1 MAVTKTHPIKSTL
14 KAAIDYICNSE
25 KTDGKLLVS
34 SYGCAAETADIE
46 FAWTRR
52 HAIDKGTNLGR
63 HLIQAFQPGEVTPEQ
78 AHEIGM
84 ELAKEILGGKYE
96 FVLTTHIDKDHVHN
110 HLIFNA
116 VSFADHKH
124 YHSNKRSYHYIRR
137 TSDRLCKEHGLSVI
151 ILGQDKGKSY
161 IEHQATQ
168 NGTSYKAKLK
178 AAIDRLLPACS
189 DLEELLRRLQREG
202 YEIKRGKYISAREPD
217 RERFTRLKT
226 LGVDYTEEAIAAR
239 IAGRSRPSRRPKQR
253 DGEISLLIDIQN
265 NIKAQQSAGYRRW
278 ATIENLK
285 RIADTS
291 NFLTEHG
298 IGSYEELLDRC
309 EAVSTSVARLKADL
323 RDTGTRIDE
332 LALKMKHVGTYR
344 QLNQIDESYPH
355 RYTDGQLCLETD
367 AAIRICFLA
376 GFDLE
381 IWMRDFVEPY
391 YFSYEYYQRYGVF
404 PFGERAHGIEGVLQT
419 YGEYFNE
426 PDYVKVFRLMEFI
439 QFGQY
444 RGHLPCPCGSGEKT
458 RSCHGKFIKKFF
470 ENSNLKI
477 IVQRDYKTIK
487 EVLYAYYE
495 QSRNTKATK

>member
-14 KAAIDYICNSE
+14 KAAIDYICNPE

-46 FAWTRR
+46 FSWTRC

-151 ILGQDKGKSY
+151 IPGQDKGKSY
-161 IEHQATQ
+161 IEHQTVQ

-202 YEIKRGKYISAREPD
+202 YEIKRGKYISARAPD
-217 RERFTRLKT
+217 QERFTRLKT
-226 LGVDYTEEAIAAR
+226 LGVDYTEEALAAR
-239 IAGRSRPSRRPKQR
+239 IVGRSRPSRQPKQR
-253 DGEISLLIDIQN
+253 NGKISLLIDIQN

-309 EAVSTSVARLKADL
+309 KATTVSVARLKANL
-323 RDTGTRIDE
+323 RDTGAKIDE
-332 LALKMKHVGTYR
+332 LALKIKHVGTYR
-344 QLNQIDESYPH
+344 QLKPIYDRYKASRDKEKFLRGHESEII
-355 RYTDGQLCLETD
+355 LFE
-367 AAIRICFLA
+367 AAARECKRLGA
-376 GFDLE
+376 VPLPTTE
-381 IWMRDFVEPY
+381 SMKT
-391 YFSYEYYQRYGVF
+391 
-404 PFGERAHGIEGVLQT
+404 ERARLTAERERLLAEYKAARSEALQYSIIERNVDVLLASPKDH
-419 YGEYFNE
+419 EYHFQ
-426 PDYVKVFRLMEFI
+426 L
-439 QFGQY
+439 
-444 RGHLPCPCGSGEKT
+444 
-458 RSCHGKFIKKFF
+458 
-470 ENSNLKI
+470 
-477 IVQRDYKTIK
+477 
-487 EVLYAYYE
+487 
-495 QSRNTKATK
+495 

>member
-14 KAAIDYICNSE
+14 KAAIDYICNPE

-34 SYGCAAETADIE
+34 AYGCSVETADIE

-116 VSFADHKH
+116 VSFADHRH

-151 ILGQDKGKSY
+151 IPGQDKGKSY
-161 IEHQATQ
+161 IEHQAAQ

-178 AAIDRLLPACS
+178 AAIDRFLPACS

-202 YEIKRGKYISAREPD
+202 YEIKRGKYISARAPD
-217 RERFTRLKT
+217 QERFTRLKT
-226 LGVDYTEEAIAAR
+226 LGVDYTEEAITAR
-239 IAGRSRPSRRPKQR
+239 IAGRSRPSRQPKQR
-253 DGEISLLIDIQN
+253 NGKISLLIDIQN

-309 EAVSTSVARLKADL
+309 EATTVSVARLKADL
-323 RDTGTRIDE
+323 RDTGARIDE
-332 LALKMKHVGTYR
+332 LALKMKHVSTYR
-344 QLNQIDESYPH
+344 QLKPIYD
-355 RYTDGQLCLETD
+355 RYKVSRDKEK
-367 AAIRICFLA
+367 FL
-376 GFDLE
+376 
-381 IWMRDFVEPY
+381 
-391 YFSYEYYQRYGVF
+391 
-404 PFGERAHGIEGVLQT
+404 
-419 YGEYFNE
+419 
-426 PDYVKVFRLMEFI
+426 
-439 QFGQY
+439 
-444 RGHLPCPCGSGEKT
+444 RGHESEIILFEAAARECKRLGAVPLPTTESMKTELVNLTAEKE
-458 RSCHGKFIKKFF
+458 RLFA
-470 ENSNLKI
+470 E
-477 IVQRDYKTIK
+477 Y
-487 EVLYAYYE
+487 
-495 QSRNTKATK
+495 KATGTEAQEYGIVKQNVDALLAVQKDQEQRQRLELE

>member
-14 KAAIDYICNSE
+14 KAAIDYICNPE
-25 KTDGKLLVS
+25 KTGGKLLAS

-84 ELAKEILGGKYE
+84 ELAKEIVGGKYE

-151 ILGQDKGKSY
+151 IPGQDKGKSY
-161 IEHQATQ
+161 IEHQDTQ
-168 NGTSYKAKLK
+168 NGISYKAKLK

-202 YEIKRGKYISAREPD
+202 YEIKPGKYISARAPD
-217 RERFTRLKT
+217 QERFTRLKT
-226 LGVDYTEEAIAAR
+226 LGVDYTEEALAAR
-239 IAGRSRPSRRPKQR
+239 IAGQSRPSHQPKQR
-253 DGEISLLIDIQN
+253 NGKISLLIDIQN

-309 EAVSTSVARLKADL
+309 EAASASVARLKADL
-323 RDTGTRIDE
+323 RDTRAKIDE
-332 LALKMKHVGTYR
+332 LALKMKHVSTYR
-344 QLNQIDESYPH
+344 QLKPIYN
-355 RYTDGQLCLETD
+355 RYKASRDKEK
-367 AAIRICFLA
+367 FL
-376 GFDLE
+376 
-381 IWMRDFVEPY
+381 
-391 YFSYEYYQRYGVF
+391 
-404 PFGERAHGIEGVLQT
+404 
-419 YGEYFNE
+419 
-426 PDYVKVFRLMEFI
+426 
-439 QFGQY
+439 
-444 RGHLPCPCGSGEKT
+444 RGHESEIILFEAAARECKRLGAVPLPATERMQAEMDELNVRKAALKAELQKAQREEQDYAAMRRNVEDFLSTPQQEQE
-458 RSCHGKFIKKFF
+458 RKKNV
-470 ENSNLKI
+470 EL
-477 IVQRDYKTIK
+477 
-487 EVLYAYYE
+487 E
-495 QSRNTKATK
+495 

>member
-14 KAAIDYICNSE
+14 KAAIDYICNPE

-151 ILGQDKGKSY
+151 IPGQDKGKSY
-161 IEHQATQ
+161 IEHQAAQ

-202 YEIKRGKYISAREPD
+202 YEIKRGNEVPTTDIRKPFFFIGRYYFFTISFFFIILVVMVVREGKVPQ
-217 RERFTRLKT
+217 
-226 LGVDYTEEAIAAR
+226 Y
-239 IAGRSRPSRRPKQR
+239 Q
-253 DGEISLLIDIQN
+253 
-265 NIKAQQSAGYRRW
+265 
-278 ATIENLK
+278 
-285 RIADTS
+285 
-291 NFLTEHG
+291 
-298 IGSYEELLDRC
+298 
-309 EAVSTSVARLKADL
+309 
-323 RDTGTRIDE
+323 
-332 LALKMKHVGTYR
+332 
-344 QLNQIDESYPH
+344 
-355 RYTDGQLCLETD
+355 
-367 AAIRICFLA
+367 
-376 GFDLE
+376 GF
-381 IWMRDFVEPY
+381 RDFCPTTRPTTGSTTEATTGF
-391 YFSYEYYQRYGVF
+391 YFCFNHSSGSPNCSISSV
-404 PFGERAHGIEGVLQT
+404 GI
-419 YGEYFNE
+419 
-426 PDYVKVFRLMEFI
+426 
-439 QFGQY
+439 
-444 RGHLPCPCGSGEKT
+444 S
-458 RSCHGKFIKKFF
+458 
-470 ENSNLKI
+470 
-477 IVQRDYKTIK
+477 
-487 EVLYAYYE
+487 
-495 QSRNTKATK
+495 